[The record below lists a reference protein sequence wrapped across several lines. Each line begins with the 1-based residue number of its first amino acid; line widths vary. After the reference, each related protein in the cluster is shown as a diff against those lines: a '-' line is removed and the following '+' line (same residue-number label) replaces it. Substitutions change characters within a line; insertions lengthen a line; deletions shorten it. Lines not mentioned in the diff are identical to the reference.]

1 MDASDHID
9 GQAREGL
16 IRQLVGGA
24 AERPRT
30 YAEAM
35 EAWGSHCPALTIW
48 EDALAA
54 RLIAVRPVPG
64 AGRGGGAVSL
74 TPAGR
79 ALINGPG

>member
-1 MDASDHID
+1 MDATDHID
-9 GQAREGL
+9 AQARGGL
-16 IRQLVGGA
+16 IRQLA
-24 AERPRT
+24 EWTAERPRT